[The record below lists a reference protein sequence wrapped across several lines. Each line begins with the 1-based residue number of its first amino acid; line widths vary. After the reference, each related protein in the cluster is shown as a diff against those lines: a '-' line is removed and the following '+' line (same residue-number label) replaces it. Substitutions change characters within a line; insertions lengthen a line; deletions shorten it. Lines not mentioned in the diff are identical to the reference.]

1 MRNIKPKYYLNNQ
14 GEFVIENYNH
24 AKPFADFFP
33 GIAGKYGIPMWVFFV
48 NRGQAISSFGTKDK
62 DHAILEFH
70 PANKS
75 WQLTSLQGF
84 RTFIKVVSAKKSL
97 FYEPFHNGFTNLSFN
112 LTNKMFI
119 SSSDLR
125 LQEDNLSLGLQIKVE
140 YFTIPNDSY
149 AALARIVTIKNTGK
163 SVKRI
168 QLIDGLP
175 QIIPFGINNFF
186 IKELSRTLEAWMR
199 VDNLEKGAPFYRLAV
214 DPADKPEVTHINEG
228 NFYVGFHYKNS
239 KPQIIKPIIDPQ
251 HVFGPNTDFSIPYR
265 FISKKDFQTPKIQIS
280 QSKTP
285 SALMF
290 IDEKINSCE
299 EKTFCSLT
307 GYLRDKKTL
316 NALVPRII
324 QPGYLA
330 ERQIE
335 NKKIIAELQNN
346 IHTTSSS
353 VEFDLYTKQ
362 TYLDNILRGGYPVT
376 FPHPSGAKEPNV
388 FYLYSRK
395 HGDLERDYNR
405 FQIQP
410 SYLSQGNGNY
420 RDMNQNR
427 RLDVWFN
434 PDVKEENVITFFNLL
449 QLDGFNPLVVKGV
462 SFSLSNRDG
471 LKSELK
477 NLANQKDIDMIL
489 EFLSKPFTPGE
500 LVLFIQENKIAI
512 KCSYD
517 EFLGIAFSNSVK
529 NQEAEHG
536 EGFWTDHWTYN
547 LDLLENYLN
556 VYPEKL
562 EEIVF
567 NKKIFTYFDNAEVV
581 KPRHEKYLLYNGLP
595 RQLHS
600 ITLNNQ
606 KRDLI
611 KKRTA
616 QPHVVRS
623 GFGEGEIYQTTLL
636 NKLICLVLNKISS
649 LDPFGV
655 GVEMEANKPNWYDA
669 LNGLPALLGSSVH
682 ETFELKRMLI
692 FIKNAITQVSPQNL
706 CITEEAYDFLVNI
719 AKIIQEYFDSDALD
733 KDFKYWDNS
742 AAIKESYR
750 QKTLLG
756 VSGKEIQ
763 ISNQGLISFLDAA
776 IKKTDLGIQ
785 KAFDNKSNI
794 YHSYFINEVAEYVSL
809 IPPFIRPKRF
819 IQKILPFFL
828 EAQVHALRLIDSLDK
843 SKALYKSVAKSQLYD
858 TGLGMYKV
866 TASLKQMP
874 EEIGRCR
881 VFSPGW
887 LENESIW
894 LHMEYKYLLEILKNG
909 LYEEFYKD
917 FKTILVPFQ
926 KPQRYGRS
934 ILENSSFIVSS
945 AFVDK
950 SLHGNGFVA
959 RLSGSTAEFLQIWL
973 IMNIGNQAF
982 FLNNK
987 KELNLRF
994 SPKLAGWLF
1003 NKKNKAY
1010 SFTFLSK
1017 ILVVYH
1023 NPKMSS
1029 TFGKAPVKPQ
1039 KINFTDRS
1047 AQLVEIKSD
1056 IIPSPYAEQVR
1067 RRQIKR
1073 IDITLG

>member
-1 MRNIKPKYYLNNQ
+1 MRNISPKYYLNNQ

-33 GIAGKYGIPMWVFFV
+33 GIAGKYGIPMWAFFV

-84 RTFIKVVSAKKSL
+84 RTFIKVVSAKKST
-97 FYEPFHNGFTNLSFN
+97 FYEPFHNGFSNLSFN
-112 LTNKMFI
+112 LANKMFI

-125 LQEDNLSLGLQIKVE
+125 LEEDNLSLGLQVKVE
-140 YFTIPNDSY
+140 YFTIPGDSY

-163 SVKRI
+163 PVKTV

-214 DPADKPEVTHINEG
+214 DPADKPEVSHINEG
-228 NFYVGFHYKNS
+228 NFYVGFYHKNS

-251 HVFGPNTDFSIPYR
+251 HAFGPNTDFSIPYE
-265 FISKKDFQTPKIQIS
+265 FISRKDFQIPKIQIGES
-280 QSKTP
+280 ITP

-290 IDEKINSCE
+290 IDEKIRSGE

-316 NALVPRII
+316 NALIPRII

-330 ERQIE
+330 GKQIE

-346 IHTTSSS
+346 IHTLSSS
-353 VEFDLYTKQ
+353 VEFNLYTKQ
-362 TYLDNILRGGYPVT
+362 TYLDNILRGGYPAT
-376 FPHPSGAKEPNV
+376 FLHPSGAKESSV

-410 SYLSQGNGNY
+410 TYLSQGNGNY
-420 RDMNQNR
+420 RDVNQNR

-449 QLDGFNPLVVKGV
+449 QLDGFNPLVVKPA
-462 SFSLSNRDG
+462 SFSLSNQDG
-471 LKSELK
+471 LKSGLN
-477 NLANQKDIDMIL
+477 NLASQKDLDMIL
-489 EFLSKPFTPGE
+489 GFLLKPFTPGE
-500 LVLFIQENKIAI
+500 LILFIQENKIALT
-512 KCSYD
+512 CSYD
-517 EFLGIAFSNSVK
+517 EFLGIVFSNSVK

-536 EGFWTDHWTYN
+536 EGYWTDHWTYN

-562 EEIVF
+562 EDIVF
-567 NKKIFTYFDNAEVV
+567 NKKIFTYFDNPEVV

-600 ITLNNQ
+600 VTLNNQ
-606 KRDLI
+606 KKDLI
-611 KKRTA
+611 RKRPA
-616 QPHVVRS
+616 QPHTVRS
-623 GFGEGEIYQTTLL
+623 EFGEGQIYQTTLL
-636 NKLICLVLNKISS
+636 NKLICLALNKISS

-655 GVEMEANKPNWYDA
+655 GIEMEANKPNWYDA
-669 LNGLPALLGSSVH
+669 LNGLPALFGSSAH

-692 FIKNAITQVSPQNL
+692 FVKNAIERVWPQDLSITQE
-706 CITEEAYDFLVNI
+706 IHDFLMNI
-719 AKIIQEYFDSDALD
+719 TKIIQEYFDSDLPD
-733 KDFKYWDNS
+733 KDFKYWDDS
-742 AAIKESYR
+742 AVVKESYR

-756 VSGKEIQ
+756 VSGKEIHL
-763 ISNQGLISFLDAA
+763 SAQGLISFLTLA
-776 IKKTDLGIQ
+776 IKKTDLGIE
-785 KAFDNKSNI
+785 KAFDNKNNI
-794 YHSYFINEVAEYVSL
+794 YQSYFINEVAEFVHL
-809 IPPFIRPKRF
+809 NPPFIRPKRF
-819 IQKILPFFL
+819 TRKILPFFL
-828 EAQVHALRLIDSLDK
+828 EAQVHALKLIDSLDK
-843 SKALYKSVAKSQLYD
+843 SKALYKSVIRSQLYD

-894 LHMEYKYLLEILKNG
+894 LHMEYKYLLEILKKG
-909 LYEEFYKD
+909 LYEEFYKN

-959 RLSGSTAEFLQIWL
+959 RLSGSTVEFLQIWL

-982 FLNNK
+982 FLNDK
-987 KELNLRF
+987 KELNLKF

-1003 NKKNKAY
+1003 QKKDKAY
-1010 SFTFLSK
+1010 SFNFLSK

-1023 NPKMSS
+1023 NPKMKSS
-1029 TFGKAPVKPQ
+1029 FGKASVKPQ
-1039 KINFTDRS
+1039 KINFADKS
-1047 AQLVEIKSD
+1047 GQLVEIKSD
-1056 IIPSPYAEQVR
+1056 IIPSPYAEQIR
-1067 RRQIKR
+1067 SRQIKR
-1073 IDITLG
+1073 IDISLG

>member
-1 MRNIKPKYYLNNQ
+1 MKKISPKYYLNGE

-24 AKPFADFFP
+24 AKPFANFFP
-33 GIAGKYGIPMWVFFV
+33 GIAGKYGIPMWAFFV

-84 RTFIKVVSAKKSL
+84 RTFIKVVSAKKNF
-97 FYEPFHNGFTNLSFN
+97 FYEPFHNGFTNLDFN
-112 LTNKMFI
+112 LTNKMLI
-119 SSSDLR
+119 SSSGLR
-125 LQEDNLSLGLQIKVE
+125 LQEDNLSLGLQVEVE

-149 AALARIVTIKNTGK
+149 AALARIVKIKNTGK

-168 QLIDGLP
+168 QLVDGLP

-186 IKELSRTLEAWMR
+186 VKELSRTLEAWMR

-214 DPADKPEVTHINEG
+214 DPADKPEVSHINEG
-228 NFYVGFHYKNS
+228 NFYIAFHHKNG
-239 KPQIIKPIIDPQ
+239 KPQVIKPIVDPQ
-251 HVFGPNTDFSIPYR
+251 HVFGANTDFSIPYE
-265 FISKKDFQTPKIQIS
+265 FISRKNFQTPKIQIS
-280 QSKTP
+280 ESKTP

-290 IDEKINSCE
+290 IDEKIRHGE
-299 EKTFCSLT
+299 EKTFYFLI

-316 NALVPRII
+316 NALVPKVTRL
-324 QPGYLA
+324 GYLA
-330 ERQIE
+330 KKQVE

-346 IHTTSSS
+346 IHTVSSS
-353 VEFDLYTKQ
+353 VELDLYIKQ
-362 TYLDNILRGGYPVT
+362 TYLDNILRGGYPAA
-376 FPHPSGAKEPNV
+376 FSSSSGAREPEI

-410 SYLSQGNGNY
+410 TYLSQGNGNY

-449 QLDGFNPLVVKGV
+449 QLDGFNPLVVKEA
-462 SFSLSNRDG
+462 SFSLTNHG
-471 LKSELK
+471 LLESELR
-477 NLANQKDIDMIL
+477 NLAKQKDIDKIL
-489 EFLSKPFTPGE
+489 KFLLKPFTPGE
-500 LVLFIQENKIAI
+500 LILFIQENKIALT
-512 KCSYD
+512 CSYD
-517 EFLGIAFSNSVK
+517 EFLGIVFSNSLK
-529 NQEAEHG
+529 TQKAEHS

-567 NKKIFTYFDNAEVV
+567 NKKVFTYFDNAEVV
-581 KPRHEKYLLYNGLP
+581 KPRQEKYLLHNGLP
-595 RQLHS
+595 RQMHS

-606 KRDLI
+606 KKDLI
-611 KKRTA
+611 KKRAT
-616 QPHVVRS
+616 QPNVVRS
-623 GFGEGEIYQTTLL
+623 EFGEGQIYQVTLL
-636 NKLICLVLNKISS
+636 NKLICLALNKISS

-669 LNGLPALLGSSVH
+669 LNGLPALFGSSAH

-692 FIKNAITQVSPQNL
+692 IIKNAITQVSPQNL
-706 CITEEAYDFLVNI
+706 SITQEPYDFLMDI
-719 AKIIQEYFDSDALD
+719 AKIIQEYFDNDAQD
-733 KDFKYWDNS
+733 KDFKYWNDSN
-742 AAIKESYR
+742 AAKESYR
-750 QKTLLG
+750 QKILLG

-763 ISNQGLISFLDAA
+763 ISAKELLSFLNLA
-776 IKKTDLGIQ
+776 IKKTDLGI
-785 KAFDNKSNI
+785 KKSFDDKNNI
-794 YHSYFINEVAEYVSL
+794 YRSYFINEVAEYEPL
-809 IPPFIRPKRF
+809 TPPFIRPKRF
-819 IQKILPFFL
+819 SQKILPFFL
-828 EAQVHALRLIDSLDK
+828 EAQVHALKLIDSLDE
-843 SKALYKSVAKSQLYD
+843 SRALYKSVIRSQLFD
-858 TGLGMYKV
+858 SGLGMYKV
-866 TASLKQMP
+866 TAPLKRMP

-881 VFSPGW
+881 IFSPGW

-894 LHMEYKYLLEILKNG
+894 LHMEYKYLLEILKKG
-909 LYEEFYKD
+909 LFEEFYKD
-917 FKTILVPFQ
+917 FKRVLIPFQ

-973 IMNIGNQAF
+973 IMNTGNQAF
-982 FLNNK
+982 FLNSK
-987 KELNLRF
+987 GELNFKF

-1010 SFTFLSK
+1010 SFNFLSK

-1023 NPKMSS
+1023 NPKMHS
-1029 TFGKAPVKPQ
+1029 TFGKACVKPQ
-1039 KINFTDRS
+1039 MINFADNS
-1047 AQLVEIKSD
+1047 GQLVEIKSD
-1056 IIPSPYAEQVR
+1056 IIPSPYAEQIR